1 MVQDPAASK
10 AKKITK
16 RKKGVI
22 KAKSEFFRTARY
34 GLTLQE
40 HRIIYYAVLK
50 GQQDGTPFAPVT
62 LPVQDFMQ
70 LCDLKGHSTYDNV
83 RRASKKLVGKSVE
96 VVFKDQDG
104 PQLLQAPWL
113 KAIKYNSKLGSV
125 TITPNDELKPF
136 FEGKP
141 FTTTEYYFLIKF
153 TSQYAERL
161 YELLKSL
168 NHKTVVDFEIDDLA
182 ERLAAP
188 PSCRKDYKDLRL
200 RVLEPAIKDIN
211 EFTDLDVELR
221 EKRGRYNKVITVFFS
236 VIQKKVPKL
245 ADRVERGE
253 FRPPL
258 SEEEQN
264 SFMREL
270 LGSDF
275 EAVELEEQQLDG
287 QLSLE
292 DGK

>member
-1 MVQDPAASK
+1 MKQDPAAAKS
-10 AKKITK
+10 KKIAK
-16 RKKGVI
+16 RKKGII

-62 LPVQDFMQ
+62 LPVQDFME
-70 LCDLKGHSTYDNV
+70 LCELKGHSTYDNV
-83 RRASKKLVGKSVE
+83 RRASKKLIGKSVE

-104 PQLLQAPWL
+104 PHLLQAPWL
-113 KAIKYNSKLGSV
+113 KAVKYNSKQGSV

-141 FTTTEYYFLIKF
+141 FSTTEYYFLIKF

-168 NHKTVVDFEIDDLA
+168 NHKAVVDFDVDDLA

-188 PSCRKDYKDLRL
+188 DSCKKNYANLFA
-200 RVLEPAIKDIN
+200 RVLDPAIKDIN

-221 EKRGRYNKVITVFFS
+221 EKRGRYNKVSTVFFS

-258 SEEEQN
+258 SEEEQT

-270 LGSDF
+270 LGGDF
-275 EAVELEEQQLDG
+275 PEQQLEG

-292 DGK
+292 DGQ

>member
-1 MVQDPAASK
+1 MVQDPAAAKS
-10 AKKITK
+10 KKIAK
-16 RKKGVI
+16 RKKGII

-62 LPVQDFMQ
+62 LPVQDFIE
-70 LCDLKGHSTYDNV
+70 LCELKGHSTYDNV
-83 RRASKKLVGKSVE
+83 RRASKKLIGKSVE

-104 PQLLQAPWL
+104 PHLLQAPWL
-113 KAIKYNSKLGSV
+113 KAVKYNSKQGSV

-141 FTTTEYYFLIKF
+141 FSTTEYYFLIKF

-168 NHKTVVDFEIDDLA
+168 NHKTVVDFDIDDLA
-182 ERLAAP
+182 ERLSAP
-188 PSCRKDYKDLRL
+188 ASFKKNYADLKRFAL
-200 RVLEPAIKDIN
+200 DPAIKDIN

-221 EKRGRYNKVITVFFS
+221 EKRGRYNKVSTVFFS

-245 ADRVERGE
+245 AERVERGE

-258 SEEEQN
+258 SEEEQT

-270 LGSDF
+270 LGGDF
-275 EAVELEEQQLDG
+275 PEQQLEG

-292 DGK
+292 DGQ